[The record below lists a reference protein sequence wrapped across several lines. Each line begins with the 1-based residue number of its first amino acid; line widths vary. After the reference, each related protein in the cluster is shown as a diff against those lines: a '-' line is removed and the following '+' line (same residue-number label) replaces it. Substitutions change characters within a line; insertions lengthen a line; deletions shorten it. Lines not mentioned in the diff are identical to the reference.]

1 MEGRLSMKFSLRDG
15 ASVRDAGSRR
25 CARASCSS
33 RSSVGLAENFVIA
46 NNAKSAGNRMRCED
60 VIVHISGTL
69 ETLVCHEASFKVS
82 KSRLLAERSPR
93 VTFHWNYRQCIHQ
106 DTDMRIIKH
115 EKRILEG
122 SRYSHKHYYYGHIY
136 MNTDKLLRPQAITN
150 SIVFTNFSQLHYLFT
165 WTHELLLRFMLTF
178 F

>member
-1 MEGRLSMKFSLRDG
+1 MKFSLRDG

-82 KSRLLAERSPR
+82 KSRLLVERSPR
-93 VTFHWNYRQCIHQ
+93 VTFHRTAC
-106 DTDMRIIKH
+106 T
-115 EKRILEG
+115 
-122 SRYSHKHYYYGHIY
+122 
-136 MNTDKLLRPQAITN
+136 
-150 SIVFTNFSQLHYLFT
+150 
-165 WTHELLLRFMLTF
+165 
-178 F
+178 